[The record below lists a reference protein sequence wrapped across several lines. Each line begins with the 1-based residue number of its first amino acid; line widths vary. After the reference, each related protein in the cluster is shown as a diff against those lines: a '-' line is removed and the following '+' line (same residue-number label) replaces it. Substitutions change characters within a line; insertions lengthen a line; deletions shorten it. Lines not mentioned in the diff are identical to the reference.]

1 MASLL
6 DKVKAAVANNTLMPS
21 NYKDAIFASRNDPEV
36 ISFLQSIAPQTAPSV
51 ASSSPVSLFNQ
62 AAKQTS
68 GYPDL
73 RDRTSPLGSIARV
86 LTGETP
92 IVNPYLFNGVTR
104 PVSEATKQVDM
115 RNRNAQ
121 VSAQNQAMGN
131 TAQALGGIFNGD
143 GRTAEN
149 TAGTTNT
156 TGAGL
161 ASLLPMI
168 QGRSPSMV
176 GQGIQSTATPD
187 GKPSFID
194 KAVAAMGSSRM
205 PSFSI
210 PDITLPEGI
219 KVDDRGLPDSNI
231 YAGVGNAFTNDPMVK
246 AIAGGFDSL
255 NANQTEGFE
264 EWLKTPAGR
273 MWETSQAQG
282 ALRRSTPTTP
292 LGKSLENQEVMQEVD
307 ETQATLKQ
315 IQEDIVKE
323 VKERPPTVPT
333 GTDKTDDKTDVET
346 TEAAKKLNTGAT
358 VVSPQE
364 PEAKKDWFNAINDRI
379 DLMAMGAAMLAGSGQ
394 RGATTMS
401 RLGEGLQAGLA
412 SRAAEA
418 KDAED
423 KQYKD
428 ALLLL
433 KTMDQR
439 RLLAKDKAAGIP
451 DPFKNKGAQVDR
463 VGGNLRN
470 VGVSGDNISV
480 LANQLWSMSPQLATM
495 PYDATKEFYEEF
507 AKIGQ
512 GWVGSTIDS
521 DDVVSAAN
529 KAIENIKSR
538 QAAK

>member
-194 KAVAAMGSSRM
+194 KAVAALGSSRM

-292 LGKSLENQEVMQEVD
+292 LGKSLENQEVMQDVD
-307 ETQATLKQ
+307 ETQATLRQ
-315 IQEDIVKE
+315 IQENIVKE

-333 GTDKTDDKTDVET
+333 GTDKTDVET

-439 RLLAKDKAAGIP
+439 RLLAKDKAAGVS
-451 DPFKNKGAQVDR
+451 DPFKNYGSKISDLSASL
-463 VGGNLRN
+463 VGLN
-470 VGVSGDNISV
+470 V
-480 LANQLWSMSPQLATM
+480 PQDQA
-495 PYDATKEFYEEF
+495 
-507 AKIGQ
+507 
-512 GWVGSTIDS
+512 
-521 DDVVSAAN
+521 
-529 KAIENIKSR
+529 KAIAETIFANTGGRIMDGDVNQRNELLKRIIKNSTGMFDIG
-538 QAAK
+538 APDVELTKIPSALSIITKPNEAK